1 MQGMNPDGMQ
11 APFHLEEPMRPPHTQ
26 CLTTLP
32 EVAAPSL
39 LTARPLSAQLGWWWL
54 CAGLE

>member
-1 MQGMNPDGMQ
+1 MLSYAGR
-11 APFHLEEPMRPPHTQ
+11 EPRPPHKQ
-26 CLTTLP
+26 CLTTLL

-39 LTARPLSAQLGWWWL
+39 LTAPPLSAQLGWWWL